1 MRRATALCRSLS
13 RLSGPALNE
22 GSPAASA
29 ALLAGRCKP
38 LSSVTP
44 MSVSSSL
51 AAPSRGGLGLR
62 GFAGEAAESDVF
74 YPAQQAFVG
83 HQAPRFTAPAFTNGD
98 ISYVS
103 LDDYLSAGK
112 YVVLAFYP
120 KDFTYVC
127 PTEIIAFSDRAKEF
141 EDAGAQVLVASTDT
155 EEVHGAWT
163 RVARSAGGLGK
174 IAIPMVADTKKT
186 ISAAYGCLHED
197 SGLALRGLYII
208 SPDGILHHST
218 VNNFPVGRSVDEALR
233 TLKAIKFVAE
243 HGEVCPAGWQP
254 GDPTMKAGIESS
266 KEYFGT
272 LADSPESPLAPTLQA
287 VESRSE
293 LDALVSSN
301 DAVVLDC
308 LANWC
313 GKCHQ
318 LAPFVEELQQN
329 YKGKVAFAKLDTEA
343 FKALSEELG
352 VSVLPTFKVFKGG
365 KEVSTVVGY
374 KKKLLADAVA
384 KVAA

>member
-1 MRRATALCRSLS
+1 M
-13 RLSGPALNE
+13 
-22 GSPAASA
+22 
-29 ALLAGRCKP
+29 
-38 LSSVTP
+38 
-44 MSVSSSL
+44 
-51 AAPSRGGLGLR
+51 
-62 GFAGEAAESDVF
+62 
-74 YPAQQAFVG
+74 
-83 HQAPRFTAPAFTNGD
+83 
-98 ISYVS
+98 
-103 LDDYLSAGK
+103 
-112 YVVLAFYP
+112 
-120 KDFTYVC
+120 
-127 PTEIIAFSDRAKEF
+127 
-141 EDAGAQVLVASTDT
+141 
-155 EEVHGAWT
+155 
-163 RVARSAGGLGK
+163 
-174 IAIPMVADTKKT
+174 
-186 ISAAYGCLHED
+186 
-197 SGLALRGLYII
+197 
-208 SPDGILHHST
+208 
-218 VNNFPVGRSVDEALR
+218 R

-254 GDPTMKAGIESS
+254 GDPTMRAGIESS

-287 VESRSE
+287 VKSRSE